1 MKAKLYP
8 VSSETDVSEAITA
21 AREALNSHETIVIPT
36 DTVYGIACDA
46 FSHEGVAKLLSDK
59 GRSRTMPPP
68 VMIFDQASLSG
79 VADEIPDEVYELGRK
94 FWPGALTVILYSYPS
109 LNWDLGDTQGTVAV
123 RVPNDEFALKLLTE
137 HGPLA
142 VSSANKTGQQA
153 AVNAQ
158 QAADQLGEN
167 VSLIV
172 DAGDRPAS
180 AGSTKES
187 TAASDSTSQAPDT
200 DVPGSED
207 TETADS
213 GAESAPAAE
222 TTKDTPSET
231 AEGTGSDDAPA
242 QALPSTILDCT
253 CTPFVVV
260 REGAISVEALREV
273 VPSIVTRAELDERN
287 ELKAKER
294 AAEGETHAAAGQED
308 LDEAYEQW
316 DKEHSQ
322 SSESARRAGAPA
334 EGSIASALMGAVGV
348 LGEVSASA
356 GIDQQRT
363 RQYRNNTPKPVKRD
377 EAQAQPFS
385 AQQARALVFGEQTE
399 KTESASTD

>member
-1 MKAKLYP
+1 M
-8 VSSETDVSEAITA
+8 
-21 AREALNSHETIVIPT
+21 
-36 DTVYGIACDA
+36 
-46 FSHEGVAKLLSDK
+46 
-59 GRSRTMPPP
+59 
-68 VMIFDQASLSG
+68 
-79 VADEIPDEVYELGRK
+79 
-94 FWPGALTVILYSYPS
+94 
-109 LNWDLGDTQGTVAV
+109 
-123 RVPNDEFALKLLTE
+123 
-137 HGPLA
+137 
-142 VSSANKTGQQA
+142 
-153 AVNAQ
+153 
-158 QAADQLGEN
+158 
-167 VSLIV
+167 
-172 DAGDRPAS
+172 DAGDRPTS

-200 DVPGSED
+200 DAPGSED

-213 GAESAPAAE
+213 VAESAPAAE
-222 TTKDTPSET
+222 TTKDTPTET

-399 KTESASTD
+399 SASTD

>member
-8 VSSETDVSEAITA
+8 VSSETEVSKAITA

-172 DAGDRPAS
+172 DAGDRPTS

-187 TAASDSTSQAPDT
+187 AAASDSKTQAPDT
-200 DVPGSED
+200 DAPGSE
-207 TETADS
+207 TQRPQIRERRMPPPLKPPRIPPPKRRKVPEVMTHRHRLCLQQS
-213 GAESAPAAE
+213 WTAPA
-222 TTKDTPSET
+222 PR
-231 AEGTGSDDAPA
+231 
-242 QALPSTILDCT
+242 LWWC
-253 CTPFVVV
+253 V
-260 REGAISVEALREV
+260 
-273 VPSIVTRAELDERN
+273 
-287 ELKAKER
+287 
-294 AAEGETHAAAGQED
+294 
-308 LDEAYEQW
+308 
-316 DKEHSQ
+316 
-322 SSESARRAGAPA
+322 
-334 EGSIASALMGAVGV
+334 
-348 LGEVSASA
+348 
-356 GIDQQRT
+356 
-363 RQYRNNTPKPVKRD
+363 
-377 EAQAQPFS
+377 
-385 AQQARALVFGEQTE
+385 RAL
-399 KTESASTD
+399 SP

>member
-1 MKAKLYP
+1 M
-8 VSSETDVSEAITA
+8 
-21 AREALNSHETIVIPT
+21 
-36 DTVYGIACDA
+36 
-46 FSHEGVAKLLSDK
+46 
-59 GRSRTMPPP
+59 
-68 VMIFDQASLSG
+68 
-79 VADEIPDEVYELGRK
+79 
-94 FWPGALTVILYSYPS
+94 
-109 LNWDLGDTQGTVAV
+109 
-123 RVPNDEFALKLLTE
+123 
-137 HGPLA
+137 
-142 VSSANKTGQQA
+142 
-153 AVNAQ
+153 
-158 QAADQLGEN
+158 
-167 VSLIV
+167 
-172 DAGDRPAS
+172 
-180 AGSTKES
+180 
-187 TAASDSTSQAPDT
+187 
-200 DVPGSED
+200 
-207 TETADS
+207 
-213 GAESAPAAE
+213 
-222 TTKDTPSET
+222 
-231 AEGTGSDDAPA
+231 
-242 QALPSTILDCT
+242 
-253 CTPFVVV
+253 VV

-294 AAEGETHAAAGQED
+294 AAEGEAHAAGQED

-322 SSESARRAGAPA
+322 GSESARRAGAPA

>member
-8 VSSETDVSEAITA
+8 VSSDTEVSEAITA

-158 QAADQLGEN
+158 QAADQLGE
-167 VSLIV
+167 
-172 DAGDRPAS
+172 
-180 AGSTKES
+180 T
-187 TAASDSTSQAPDT
+187 
-200 DVPGSED
+200 
-207 TETADS
+207 
-213 GAESAPAAE
+213 
-222 TTKDTPSET
+222 
-231 AEGTGSDDAPA
+231 
-242 QALPSTILDCT
+242 
-253 CTPFVVV
+253 
-260 REGAISVEALREV
+260 
-273 VPSIVTRAELDERN
+273 
-287 ELKAKER
+287 
-294 AAEGETHAAAGQED
+294 
-308 LDEAYEQW
+308 
-316 DKEHSQ
+316 
-322 SSESARRAGAPA
+322 
-334 EGSIASALMGAVGV
+334 
-348 LGEVSASA
+348 
-356 GIDQQRT
+356 
-363 RQYRNNTPKPVKRD
+363 
-377 EAQAQPFS
+377 
-385 AQQARALVFGEQTE
+385 
-399 KTESASTD
+399 